1 MYNHIKQVI
10 VRQVIWNL
18 VQAEYYLNITCACVK
33 YIYYQ
38 NELKIKVLKMIEF
51 FLMKQW
57 LRLHW
62 RHNSSLETRELPL
75 PLNTFL
81 ELRDDSLMLTN
92 VYRVVDNKS
101 CKVTF
106 TDSIYRV
113 KFTELWIYGLSSY
126 FTGNRFSVSRV
137 NYDGYTSK
145 N

>member
-81 ELRDDSLMLTN
+81 ELIDDSLMLTN

-113 KFTELWIYGLSSY
+113 KNLPSYEFTAC
-126 FTGNRFSVSRV
+126 RV
-137 NYDGYTSK
+137 ILPVTDSAYLG
-145 N
+145 